1 MASNHKNRIRLSRA
15 DKVYQ
20 VCVYTL
26 VTIVT
31 LTCLLPL
38 LYVIGMSF
46 TTEGEMIER
55 NYFVIVPTHPTL
67 KAYQYVFQKGNIFHS
82 MLISLCRTVLGVMAM
97 LAFVIPGGYVLAKK
111 DLEGR
116 GAIMIFF
123 IITMLIGGGIIPSYI
138 LLRDLGLI
146 NSFWVYIVPAFGG
159 TYNMLIGKLF
169 VEGIPRDIIESADL
183 DGASEVQKMLNIAV
197 PLLVPTIMALSLFS
211 AVGHW
216 NSWFDVLLYVREVK
230 IQPVAFRI
238 REMMTQISVT
248 DTQNGTMQVFEKPT
262 SEGVKM
268 ASVVVAIVPILLV
281 YPFIQKYFI
290 YGMYTGS
297 VKG

>member
-159 TYNMLIGKLF
+159 TYNMLIVKLF

-183 DGASEVQKMLNIAV
+183 DGASEVPKMLNIAV

-216 NSWFDVLLYVREVK
+216 NSWFDVLLYVRDVK

>member
-159 TYNMLIGKLF
+159 TYNMLIVKLF

-216 NSWFDVLLYVREVK
+216 NSWFDVLLYVRDVK

>member
-1 MASNHKNRIRLSRA
+1 MGALHRNRIRLSRA
-15 DKVYQ
+15 DRVYQ
-20 VCVYTL
+20 VCIY
-26 VTIVT
+26 IFVT
-31 LTCLLPL
+31 LITLSCLLPL

-46 TTEGEMIER
+46 TTEGEMIQN
-55 NYFVIVPTHPTL
+55 NYFVIVPMHPTL

-82 MLISLCRTVLGVMAM
+82 MLISLCRTVLGVGAM
-97 LAFVIPGGYVLAKK
+97 LVFVIPGGYVLAKK

-159 TYNMLIGKLF
+159 TFNMLIVKLF
-169 VEGIPRDIIESADL
+169 VEGIPTDIIESADL
-183 DGASEVQKMLNIAV
+183 DGASEIQKMLHIAV

-248 DTQNGTMQVFEKPT
+248 DTQNGTLQIFEKPT

-268 ASVVVAIVPILLV
+268 ASVVVAIVPILCV